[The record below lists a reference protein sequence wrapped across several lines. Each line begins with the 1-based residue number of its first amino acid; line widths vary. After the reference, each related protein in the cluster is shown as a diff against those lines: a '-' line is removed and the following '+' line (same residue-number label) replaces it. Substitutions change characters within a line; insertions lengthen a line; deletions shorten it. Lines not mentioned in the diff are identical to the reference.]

1 MTTTPTALPVSKSAA
16 TKTAKPVKKAAG
28 VKPAPAPVAKSL
40 KSKAKPSSKA
50 PAKPTAVKADKVKK
64 PKLVRDSFTFPK
76 TEYEVLAALKQRALK
91 LAHPIKKGEL
101 VRAGIKAIAGMTDAA
116 LLQALKAVPTIKT
129 GRPKKA

>member
-1 MTTTPTALPVSKSAA
+1 MTTTPPAMPAA
-16 TKTAKPVKKAAG
+16 KPAARKATKPVKKVAR
-28 VKPAPAPVAKSL
+28 VKPVPAPVAKSPKPRSKPL
-40 KSKAKPSSKA
+40 SKAS
-50 PAKPTAVKADKVKK
+50 AKPKAEKADKVKK

-76 TEYEVLAALKQRALK
+76 TEYVVLDALKQRSLK

-101 VRAGIKAIAGMTDAA
+101 VRAGIKAIAAMTDAA

>member
-1 MTTTPTALPVSKSAA
+1 MTATPPAMPATKSAA
-16 TKTAKPVKKAAG
+16 TKTTKPAKKAAP
-28 VKPAPAPVAKSL
+28 VKPAPAPAAKSP
-40 KSKAKPSSKA
+40 KPKAKPLSKA
-50 PAKPTAVKADKVKK
+50 STKPKTEKADKVKK

-76 TEYEVLAALKQRALK
+76 TEYAVLAALKQRALK

-101 VRAGIKAIAGMTDAA
+101 VRAGIKAMAGMTDAA

>member
-1 MTTTPTALPVSKSAA
+1 MPAAKSAA
-16 TKTAKPVKKAAG
+16 TKTTKPVKKAAPS
-28 VKPAPAPVAKSL
+28 KSIPAPVAKSP
-40 KSKAKPSSKA
+40 KRKAKPVTKA
-50 PAKPTAVKADKVKK
+50 PAKPKAEKADKVKK

-76 TEYEVLAALKQRALK
+76 TEYAVLDALKQRALK

-129 GRPKKA
+129 GRPKKS

>member
-1 MTTTPTALPVSKSAA
+1 MPAAKSAA
-16 TKTAKPVKKAAG
+16 AKTTKPVKKVVR

-40 KSKAKPSSKA
+40 KPRAKPLSKASAKA
-50 PAKPTAVKADKVKK
+50 KTEKTDKVKK

-76 TEYEVLAALKQRALK
+76 TEYAILAELKQRAVK

-101 VRAGIKAIAGMTDAA
+101 VRAGIKAMAGMTDASF
-116 LLQALKAVPTIKT
+116 LMTLKAVPTIKT

>member
-1 MTTTPTALPVSKSAA
+1 MTTTPPAMPAA
-16 TKTAKPVKKAAG
+16 KPAARKATKPVKKVAR
-28 VKPAPAPVAKSL
+28 VKPVPAPVAKSPKPRSKPL
-40 KSKAKPSSKA
+40 SKAS
-50 PAKPTAVKADKVKK
+50 AKPKVEKADKVKK

-76 TEYEVLAALKQRALK
+76 TEYVVLDALKQRALK